1 MLAAQLSAR
10 LRHGIAPAMP
20 LHVSPQLWWLIVP
33 FFAWRVV
40 VRLYRLLARQR
51 YSPLVV
57 WVRVGTL
64 GLLTAAIAALAAGH
78 STSIVLLSCGLS
90 VGSILGVWGVR
101 MTGFERCEDALYY
114 QPNRYL
120 GVGLSVLLLA
130 RVIWRLVLGPEHD
143 STGWTPTE
151 FARNPST
158 LLLYGLFSGHYLAY
172 ALGLRYRAGAMS
184 GLDVGGEP

>member
-1 MLAAQLSAR
+1 
-10 LRHGIAPAMP
+10 MP

-33 FFAWRVV
+33 LFAWRIV

-51 YSPLVV
+51 YSPFVV
-57 WVRVGTL
+57 WARVGTL
-64 GLLTAAIAALAAGH
+64 GLLTAAIAVLAAGQGI
-78 STSIVLLSCGLS
+78 SIILLSCGLAA
-90 VGSILGVWGVR
+90 GSALGVWGVS
-101 MTGFERCEDALYY
+101 MTQFEACEDGLYY

-120 GVGLSVLLLA
+120 GLGLSVLLLA
-130 RVIWRLVLGPEHD
+130 RVVWRLVAGPEHD

-172 ALGLRYRAGAMS
+172 ALGLRYRAGARIV
-184 GLDVGGEP
+184 LDGSREL